1 MAKKHISMF
10 SFDFFKGVAHRGL
23 HDLERTENGLQA
35 FQRAIDFDFAF
46 ELDIHLTKD
55 GKLIVCHD
63 SDLIRTTGKEGII
76 EDLTFDE
83 VKNGYRLLD
92 GEAVP
97 SFQEV
102 LDLDKERKLILVE
115 LKVYKKNY
123 RPLAKAALKALSF
136 IQDKTKIIIISFDP
150 RALLF
155 MKKGGFARE
164 LLIGSEKEWI
174 WMFRNF
180 FESVDLEKT
189 MLAEKKVQRYAKCHV
204 INTWTIET
212 IEEFDS
218 ASKISDGLTFQNID
232 PALVKAHA
240 LLLKNSSQKF

>member
-1 MAKKHISMF
+1 MSKKHSAMF
-10 SFDFFKGVAHRGL
+10 SSDFFKGIAHRGL
-23 HDLERTENGLQA
+23 HDLEHTENSLLA
-35 FQRAIDFDFAF
+35 FQRAIDYDFAF

-55 GKLIVCHD
+55 GQLIVCHD
-63 SDLIRTTGKEGII
+63 SDLIRTTGKEGVI
-76 EDLTFDE
+76 EDLTFNE
-83 VKNGYRLLD
+83 VKNGYKLLD
-92 GEAVP
+92 GETVP

-123 RPLAKAALKALSF
+123 KPLAKAARKALSS
-136 IQDKTKIIIISFDP
+136 IKDKTKIVIISFDP

-155 MKKGGFARE
+155 MKRGGFARG
-164 LLIGSEKEWI
+164 LLIGEEKEWI
-174 WMFRNF
+174 WCFRNF

-189 MLAEKKVQRYAKCHV
+189 MLAKKKVQRYAKRHM
-204 INTWTIET
+204 INAWTIET

-232 PALVKAHA
+232 PELVQIHA
-240 LLLKNSSQKF
+240 RSIKT